1 MNSRKL
7 APTFSTLLGYGPAL
21 PADQLV
27 NENSKLARAMLT
39 HLPEDITDA
48 ESNRRA
54 DMAEEMLREIK
65 RWAGNNG

>member
-1 MNSRKL
+1 
-7 APTFSTLLGYGPAL
+7 
-21 PADQLV
+21 
-27 NENSKLARAMLT
+27 MLT

-54 DMAEEMLREIK
+54 DMTEEMLREIK